1 MFIGLL
7 SFAGVLSLGAV
18 DRVPVPSQGAGNVGP
33 MLFPPSGVTWAQCR
47 FRLQE
52 SQPSWETK

>member
-33 MLFPPSGVTWAQCR
+33 MPFPPSGVTTFVGDQMKN
-47 FRLQE
+47 
-52 SQPSWETK
+52 T